1 MVFKPEFKCSRQTL
15 PDVLVAI
22 LKRLR
27 VVEDLLNISL
37 SLSIWSKFL
46 WSQII
51 LLLVKHVEILSKLKV
66 WLLPLVI
73 PLRFDILVE
82 LLKNA
87 WVSRIDLDL

>member
-1 MVFKPEFKCSRQTL
+1 MILEPEFKCPWQTL
-15 PDVLVAI
+15 PDILVAI

-27 VVEDLLNISL
+27 IVEDLLNISL

-51 LLLVKHVEILSKLKV
+51 LLLVKHVKILCELKV
-66 WLLPLVI
+66 WLLPLVV
-73 PLRFDILVE
+73 PLRFNILVE

-87 WVSRIDLDL
+87 WVSGVDLDL